1 MVKADFININSIK
14 ELSLIDDNVDEK
26 LLKPTLRMVQ
36 DIYLQ
41 KILGT
46 PLYEDYMVKIDA
58 DDTLAAYTDY
68 KALLQDYIKPV
79 LIYYVCMH
87 SLFAIRYR
95 LMNKGVLVKT
105 SENSSAADSIEVK
118 VLKDEFRMTAESYAE
133 LLTRYLKENT
143 ATFPLYDDI
152 TLTGMNAATTNY
164 TTGIDLS

>member
-58 DDTLAAYTDY
+58 DDTLTAYPTY

-95 LMNKGVLVKT
+95 LMNKGVLVKN